1 MVNRLKSE
9 IGCPT
14 VHTFKDFRLQMGVAQ
29 QSIDRFGKTFCVAH
43 GYKQT
48 RFAVVEDF
56 SWTRRTVCCHH

>member
-43 GYKQT
+43 GYKQA

-56 SWTRRTVCCHH
+56 SWPRRAVCCHH